1 MIEAGASPEQI
12 LSLLGITEPDDL
24 DIEAIAYACG
34 ATILPQPLSGC
45 EPTHTLPPQR
55 GGNFFSDFII
65 FPPSPWGQRAG

>member
-34 ATILPQPLSGC
+34 ATILPQPL
-45 EPTHTLPPQR
+45 
-55 GGNFFSDFII
+55 
-65 FPPSPWGQRAG
+65 